1 MKLGLISDVHG
12 DANAL
17 ELAWAHLTVLG
28 AEKIVCAGDVV
39 GYGPHPD
46 RVAAFLAKHRIAT
59 ARGNHDRWALE
70 RPPRVPDPHGGGTPC
85 RKTRKFLEALPT
97 DLILEDDGKV
107 AVVVHASIRSDME
120 FVTRA
125 THPPSVLREDLMF
138 LNADLLVHG
147 HTHAPM
153 WHRDRWGLV
162 VNPGSVISTSVV
174 RTSRTFA
181 LVDLADLAVTFH
193 DVETGEVVEVPPWG
207 R

>member
-12 DANAL
+12 DATAL

-46 RVAAFLAKHRIAT
+46 RVVAFLKEHRIDT
-59 ARGNHDRWALE
+59 ARGNHDRWALD
-70 RPPRVPDPHGGGTPC
+70 RPPGAPDPHGGGTPGAEA
-85 RKTRKFLEALPT
+85 RAFLEGLPT
-97 DLILEDDGKV
+97 DLILQEGGRI

-120 FVTRA
+120 FVTRS

-138 LNADLLVHG
+138 LDADLLVHG

-153 WHRDRWGLV
+153 WYRDRWGLV
-162 VNPGSVISTSVV
+162 VNPGSVISAPVV

-181 LVDLADLAVTFH
+181 LVDLAELTVTFH
-193 DVETGEVVEVPPWG
+193 DVETGDEVEVAPWG